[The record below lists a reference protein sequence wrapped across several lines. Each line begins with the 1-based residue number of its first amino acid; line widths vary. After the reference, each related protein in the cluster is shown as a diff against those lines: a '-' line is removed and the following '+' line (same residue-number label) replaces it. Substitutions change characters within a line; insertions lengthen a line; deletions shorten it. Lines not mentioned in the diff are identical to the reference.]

1 MGISLFFKIL
11 PLLMSLL
18 TTFAAKK
25 AGMKTGPALALGAAA
40 GLGTYYVGQKAG
52 WYDQDVGGLSN
63 ETANSDPEPVP
74 GELLGYD
81 KNGDPI
87 YEEKYISRPP
97 GGEDIY
103 DEKGKRKVDG
113 DGNPMTTKG
122 PGFWASSKDLLTSWG
137 ADGTAKVIGTTAAA
151 PGLAKTSSS
160 LGSKIKEINPY
171 VLLGAAFG
179 TLYLL
184 KK

>member
-11 PLLMSLL
+11 PILMSLL
-18 TTFAAKK
+18 TAFAGKK
-25 AGMKTGPALALGAAA
+25 AGLKTGPALALGAAA
-40 GLGTYYVGQKAG
+40 GLGTYYVGKQAG
-52 WYDQDVGGLSN
+52 WYDQDVSNLSN
-63 ETANSDPEPVP
+63 QAATDAPEPVP

-81 KNGDPI
+81 ENGEPI
-87 YEEKYISRPP
+87 HEEKYLSKPP
-97 GGEDIY
+97 GSKELFDK
-103 DEKGKRKVDG
+103 DGKRKTDS
-113 DGNPMTTKG
+113 DGNPMTTHG

-137 ADGTAKVIGTTAAA
+137 ASGTAKVIGTASAA
-151 PGLAKTSSS
+151 PGIAKGTSSI
-160 LGSKIKEINPY
+160 GSKIREINPY